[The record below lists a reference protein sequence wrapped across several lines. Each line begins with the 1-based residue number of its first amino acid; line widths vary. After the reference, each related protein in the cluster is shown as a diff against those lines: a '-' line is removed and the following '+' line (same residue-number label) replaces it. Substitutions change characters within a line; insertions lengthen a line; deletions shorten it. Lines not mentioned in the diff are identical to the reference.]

1 MPHRRSYGLS
11 HRSAPRNDMQKFATC
26 PQNSWALP
34 VYCRKMS
41 LHPLTH
47 LRLLHTLRAPRPC
60 NRRRV
65 TVFCMSLRTSAHTCG
80 NPFSPQGSLAS
91 WYHFGQIRNAFR
103 IRPKYCISFCTTVR
117 SADCHVAPLLAMTDR
132 RRMHEWGW
140 PPDRR
145 KFTGYQSLSRRASS
159 ISMGISNHSKI

>member
-1 MPHRRSYGLS
+1 MS

-80 NPFSPQGSLAS
+80 NPFSPQRSLAS
-91 WYHFGQIRNAFR
+91 RYYFGQIRSTFR
-103 IRPKYCISFCTTVR
+103 IRPKYCFLPRLTAGVT
-117 SADCHVAPLLAMTDR
+117 DCHVAPLLAMTCRKRQRAGGCNDVVPGEFVTR
-132 RRMHEWGW
+132 FVFALGTALRHA
-140 PPDRR
+140 PPQELRIVP
-145 KFTGYQSLSRRASS
+145 SLRSS
-159 ISMGISNHSKI
+159 Q